1 MKTKKKPL
9 VKKFFPFP
17 LFRIDALADY
27 LTEMRKQGLM
37 IESTPHYGILK
48 FRPVKPRDDLRYVI
62 LTHFFGSPYQKT
74 RDWDIEFMRKRFPQ
88 FDKEFHNEP
97 AWYTWYTR
105 PYYFDLYYSSSIS
118 DEDFEALKQ
127 FRRKRLKKIN
137 IKRILLYFLAA
148 TPFIIFALI
157 TLL

>member
-1 MKTKKKPL
+1 MKTKKVT

-37 IESTPHYGILK
+37 IESTPCFGILK

-74 RDWDIEFMRKRFPQ
+74 RNWDIGFMRKHFSQ

-97 AWYTWYTR
+97 TWYTWYTK

-118 DEDFEALKQ
+118 DEDFEALKK
-127 FRRKRLKKIN
+127 FRSKRLRKIN
-137 IKRILLYFLAA
+137 IERIVLYFLV
-148 TPFIIFALI
+148 TIPFIVLALI
-157 TLL
+157 KLL